1 MGVAKK
7 TRKFGQVKRL
17 IGQRD
22 ARLKA
27 NKEKAELEAKAKAKK
42 TADGELV
49 REAPQM
55 PSNMFFQHNTALVP
69 PYNVLVDTNFLSHT
83 VQRKLSLL
91 ESMMDCLYAKCN
103 PIITSC
109 VMAELEKLGPKY
121 RLALRVARDERW
133 QRLQCD
139 HKGVYADDCLVD
151 RVSKNRIYIVGTND
165 KALKQRLRKIPG
177 VPLMS
182 VARGKY
188 VIESQCAK
196 KSRPELCVYA
206 PRPVKKR
213 PPRRGMSARLQ
224 RLEGMVRNMLDES
237 GEARPGGEA
246 EGDTP
251 AVKGNVVHGGRGT
264 TYVGAT
270 HCMAMLEDIEDLK
283 TYFQDEAGADDET
296 SPTDELDA
304 PEMLLWSAG
313 GPGDRDELLTQLPE
327 RHVADRLITRYF
339 SAMSPSQHVV
349 HRPTFTRAYTRFW
362 QDPNSASLHW
372 IALLYM
378 VLALGVFFNNYAAP
392 HELSAD
398 SPLPVQDR
406 IKQYRSCAGWALIWG
421 KYAQPSFETLTAF
434 ILYVESHFMFN
445 RAAQMNCYILSGVGL
460 RLMFKM
466 GLHRD
471 PSRLADISPFE
482 GEMRR
487 RMWNLAMQIESLVAF
502 HMGLPSMLQGVETD
516 TAVPRNLQDDDF
528 DEDSAFLPPGRPD
541 TDHTLMTY
549 PIHKTKIL
557 RVFGQIARLAHALTP
572 PTYVEVMRID
582 GLLQKTW
589 KELPTFMRVK
599 PLEECIGDSPH
610 LIIQRFGLA
619 AVYNKCRCVLHRRFI
634 AELDLNPEHDYSR
647 QQCFDGALSLLSYQ
661 HVIWKS
667 CKPGNVL
674 SQNGWFVSSLAIH
687 DFLLAAVIV
696 YMVIKHDGYN
706 AEGKSHWVKDDQP
719 LPTKEDLKFVLK
731 RSHAI
736 WSEVATER
744 EELRKTADTLATIL
758 ARLGTS
764 VDRHADF
771 PDAAYPSMGGSG
783 STEPFNW
790 GLAGAKS
797 SSHSISGSELLSSL
811 ESASGTGSG
820 ASGPSPFSSFDQ
832 RPQEAS
838 MNMTMAGVNPVP
850 GEFPTSPEFDVPWMS
865 AETMDWRYLDIS
877 LAHSHT
883 AGAVA
888 ESGPGQ
894 TWMERLPLDDLDMM
908 GPTGWNQQSGADG
921 QP

>member
-1 MGVAKK
+1 MNESSPSDVSAPDKPPQPPPHPHSQAQTQAQAQPAHPAKR
-7 TRKFGQVKRL
+7 TRVLLSCGPCRASK
-17 IGQRD
+17 
-22 ARLKA
+22 LKC
-27 NKEKAELEAKAKAKK
+27 
-42 TADGELV
+42 D
-49 REAPQM
+49 
-55 PSNMFFQHNTALVP
+55 
-69 PYNVLVDTNFLSHT
+69 
-83 VQRKLSLL
+83 
-91 ESMMDCLYAKCN
+91 
-103 PIITSC
+103 
-109 VMAELEKLGPKY
+109 
-121 RLALRVARDERW
+121 
-133 QRLQCD
+133 RLQPC
-139 HKGVYADDCLVD
+139 
-151 RVSKNRIYIVGTND
+151 
-165 KALKQRLRKIPG
+165 
-177 VPLMS
+177 
-182 VARGKY
+182 
-188 VIESQCAK
+188 SQCAK

-572 PTYVEVMRID
+572 PAYVEVMRID